1 MKNKLIIAIDFDGT
15 IVDHKYPEI
24 GATKPNVVNVLKRL
38 LSEGHT
44 LIIWTCRGGSE
55 LIAAYDWLTLKGL
68 EGILVNVNAS
78 YEQILFQPSPKIYAD
93 IYIDDRNL
101 GGIPEDWEEIYKL
114 INESRNI

>member
-1 MKNKLIIAIDFDGT
+1 MKNNLIIAIDFDGT

-38 LSEGHT
+38 IREGHT

-55 LIAAYDWLTLKGL
+55 LIAVYKWLKRKGL
-68 EGILVNVNAS
+68 EDILVNVNAP
-78 YEQILFQPSPKIYAD
+78 YEQIHFQPSPKIYAD
-93 IYIDDRNL
+93 IYIDDRNI

-114 INESRNI
+114 INKHK

>member
-15 IVDHKYPEI
+15 IVDHKYPGI
-24 GATKPNVVNVLKRL
+24 GATKPNVFNVLKRL

-55 LIAAYDWLTLKGL
+55 LIAVYEWLKLRDMEDIT
-68 EGILVNVNAS
+68 VNVNAP
-78 YEQILFQPSPKIYAD
+78 YEQINFQPSPKIYAD

-101 GGIPEDWEEIYKL
+101 GSMPEDWEEIYKL
-114 INESRNI
+114 IEKS